1 MKNNKK
7 EKKKLSL
14 REKLIKEIRGY
25 AEAIVIALIVTTFIF
40 TTVGVAGRSMEP
52 TFYGG
57 KSAKI
62 LEALLTGD
70 RLFVP
75 KYATWLKRAHL
86 LGSYHRGDV
95 IIFREKADSPCR
107 RGRRLFLVKR
117 LIGLPGDEVRVE
129 GGRVYINGAE
139 LDQGFLTDLGGQLGG
154 RDYPTT
160 VVPEGEY
167 FVLGDNRAHSCDSR
181 FFGTIPFMSIAGKA
195 TAVIW
200 PPMRQGKM
208 NWRSIKDPEA
218 FEQIPDTP

>member
-1 MKNNKK
+1 MKNK
-7 EKKKLSL
+7 EKETKKLSL
-14 REKLIKEIRGY
+14 KEKIIKEIRGY
-25 AEAIVIALIVTTFIF
+25 AEAIIIALLITTFIF

-62 LEALLTGD
+62 IESLLTGD

-75 KYATWLKRAHL
+75 KYETWLRRAHI
-86 LGSYHRGDV
+86 LGSYQRGDV
-95 IIFREKADSPCR
+95 VIFREKPDSPCR
-107 RGRRLFLVKR
+107 RGRRVFLVKR

-129 GGRVYINGAE
+129 SGKVFVNGAE
-139 LDQGFLTDLGGQLGG
+139 LDQSFLTDLGGSLGG

-160 VVPEGEY
+160 IVPENEY

-181 FFGTIPFMSIAGKA
+181 FFGPVPFMSIAGKA

-200 PPMRQGKM
+200 PPMRQGAM
-208 NWRSIKDPEA
+208 NWRAIKDPKA